1 MMQLL
6 ADGNSPPPP
15 IDADPSRGGAGL
27 EGTRTCG
34 DRGAEAVR
42 DPSGSRLASGG
53 GPTAPLPSLG
63 RTARNE
69 ERRVPPH
76 RCKRHRER
84 VP

>member
-1 MMQLL
+1 MQTH
-6 ADGNSPPPP
+6 
-15 IDADPSRGGAGL
+15 RGEARGSKEPERAVTAGPRRC
-27 EGTRTCG
+27 GTR
-34 DRGAEAVR
+34 RA
-42 DPSGSRLASGG
+42 PGSRLGG

-69 ERRVPPH
+69 ERRVPPP